1 MKSVLTT
8 PTRTRLALSIVA
20 GVFVLLLVNALVAA
34 VAAYGVMAAG
44 FVWYCAALVVA
55 SAAIAT
61 SRMARARLRVLLVF
75 PVVSGYVYA
84 FGVTLPDP
92 DALWRVTG
100 GTVGFAV
107 MFFGPVV
114 PACYLAILAV
124 RGRRSRGDFAPQLA
138 VR

>member
-8 PTRTRLALSIVA
+8 PSRTRMALSIVA
-20 GVFVLLLVNALVAA
+20 GVFVLLLVNAMAAA
-34 VAAYGVMAAG
+34 VAAYGVMGAG
-44 FVWYCAALVVA
+44 FVWYCAALC
-55 SAAIAT
+55 IAT
-61 SRMARARLRVLLVF
+61 IAIGVSGAARARLRALLTF
-75 PVVSGYVYA
+75 PAVSGCVYA

-92 DALWRVTG
+92 DALWRVSA

-124 RGRRSRGDFAPQLA
+124 RERRSRGAFAPQLA

>member
-8 PTRTRLALSIVA
+8 PTRSRLALSIVA

-34 VAAYGVMAAG
+34 VAAYGVMGAG
-44 FVWYCAALVVA
+44 FVWYCAALAVS

-61 SRMARARLRVLLVF
+61 SHTARARLRVLLVF

-100 GTVGFAV
+100 GSVGFAV
-107 MFFGPVV
+107 MFFGPVA
-114 PACYLAILAV
+114 PAVYLAYLALCEQ
-124 RGRRSRGDFAPQLA
+124 RSGAARARKL
-138 VR
+138 VVN